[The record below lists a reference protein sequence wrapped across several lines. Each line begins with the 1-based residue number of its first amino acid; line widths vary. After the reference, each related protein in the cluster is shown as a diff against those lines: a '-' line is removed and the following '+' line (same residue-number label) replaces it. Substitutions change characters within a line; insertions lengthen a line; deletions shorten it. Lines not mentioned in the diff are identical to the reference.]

1 VTDFHSICKILGEL
15 YINYKV
21 DEDFKDFIEFNDL
34 GLPLAYFVGENLC
47 EVSDDGARYITET
60 WNLFLAGLKM
70 KDEGF
75 DNLEELFEIS
85 EERNNQPE

>member
-1 VTDFHSICKILGEL
+1 MTDFHSICKILGEL
-15 YINYKV
+15 YISYKE

-34 GLPLAYFVGENLC
+34 GLPLAYFVGESLC

-60 WNLFLAGLKM
+60 WNLFLAGLNM
-70 KDEGF
+70 SDEGF
-75 DNLEELFEIS
+75 DNLEELFAIS